1 MCRATGLISLSCL
14 LSASATNHTKQC
26 CSHILFLSQILIF
39 LSTCRRS
46 SLKQGF
52 GLICQLHSSD
62 ELLNF
67 VGTICIVIQVHLKT
81 PVLGKELSNTCFF
94 FKSCKNICDRIP
106 VAQEIIIVLILQ
118 MLKFS
123 QLVNNISLLSVGTK
137 S

>member
-1 MCRATGLISLSCL
+1 MAL

-26 CSHILFLSQILIF
+26 CSHIPFLSQILIF
-39 LSTCRRS
+39 LSTCRGS

-52 GLICQLHSSD
+52 DLVCQLRSSD

-67 VGTICIVIQVHLKT
+67 VGTNCIFIQVHLKM

-94 FKSCKNICDRIP
+94 FKICKNICDRIS
-106 VAQEIIIVLILQ
+106 VAQVIIIVLILW

-123 QLVNNISLLSVGTK
+123 QLVNDIGLLSIGTESGRK
-137 S
+137 EK